1 MWPFKRKK
9 ESAKESGAR
18 DYPDDEI
25 RQVAWHEFDKEARL
39 RPPRIGTVLL
49 GPLATPGAA
58 AELPNHDSDP
68 ADEHGQRQA
77 GRDEDEK
84 T

>member
-9 ESAKESGAR
+9 ESAKDSGAR

-25 RQVAWHEFDKEARL
+25 RQVAWDEFDKEARL

-58 AELPNHDSDP
+58 AELLNRDSDP